1 MIGRYQRLFQAKEN
15 QRFVIA
21 GLLARL
27 SLPMMGIGI
36 ITLLAQLKGSYTLA
50 GLVSATFVL
59 TYALL
64 SPQVSRLVD
73 KYGQFRVLPVVTV
86 ISVLGVFIIIL
97 TTWLSLPDIGLFIGA
112 LLTGAM
118 PSMSAMVRARWT
130 ALYKDQ
136 PILQT
141 AYSLETVF
149 DDATFIVGPPLSVG
163 ITVALFP
170 QAGLLVAAILLA
182 VGMALFISQRSTEPK
197 VVAHDSLVLVNKSII
212 SMIGLQLLI
221 VLMIALGVIV
231 GSVDILSV
239 TLAQLQQQPAMAS
252 LVLSAYAIG
261 SCAMG
266 LVFGGLTFNTPLS
279 RLLFLSGLMTFL
291 SIVPMWWVVGVYSL
305 SVVVFISGLF
315 FAPTMIIAMTLVE
328 RIVPR
333 NKLTEGM
340 TWLLAGLN
348 IGVAIGAMLTGKMVD
363 TYGPYAGYAVA
374 ISGGVLVF
382 ISTWLSYLRDKTQ
395 QKMAVECEEYH

>member
-1 MIGRYQRLFQAKEN
+1 
-15 QRFVIA
+15 
-21 GLLARL
+21 
-27 SLPMMGIGI
+27 
-36 ITLLAQLKGSYTLA
+36 
-50 GLVSATFVL
+50 
-59 TYALL
+59 
-64 SPQVSRLVD
+64 
-73 KYGQFRVLPVVTV
+73 
-86 ISVLGVFIIIL
+86 
-97 TTWLSLPDIGLFIGA
+97 
-112 LLTGAM
+112 
-118 PSMSAMVRARWT
+118 
-130 ALYKDQ
+130 
-136 PILQT
+136 
-141 AYSLETVF
+141 
-149 DDATFIVGPPLSVG
+149 
-163 ITVALFP
+163 
-170 QAGLLVAAILLA
+170 
-182 VGMALFISQRSTEPK
+182 
-197 VVAHDSLVLVNKSII
+197 
-212 SMIGLQLLI
+212 
-221 VLMIALGVIV
+221 
-231 GSVDILSV
+231 LSV